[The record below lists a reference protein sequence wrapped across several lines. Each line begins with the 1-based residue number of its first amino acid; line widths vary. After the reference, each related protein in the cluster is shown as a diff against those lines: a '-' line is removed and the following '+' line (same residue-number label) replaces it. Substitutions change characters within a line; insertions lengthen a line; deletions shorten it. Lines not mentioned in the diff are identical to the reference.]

1 MQMELS
7 NWPADLPRGMV
18 RRSNLWRVVTE
29 AEMVLLFEFLLSK
42 IIKIGGGGGGF
53 SVRVKT
59 FVGRS
64 FYRR

>member
-18 RRSNLWRVVTE
+18 RQRNFWRVGTE

-42 IIKIGGGGGGF
+42 IINMGGGSDF
-53 SVRVKT
+53 PARVAC
-59 FVGRS
+59 S
-64 FYRR
+64 L